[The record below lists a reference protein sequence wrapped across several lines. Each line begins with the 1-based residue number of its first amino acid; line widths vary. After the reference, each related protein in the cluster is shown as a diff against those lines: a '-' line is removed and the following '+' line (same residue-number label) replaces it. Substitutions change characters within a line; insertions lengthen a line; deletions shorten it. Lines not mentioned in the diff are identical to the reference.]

1 MTTLWP
7 WIAIGALGAYH
18 GLDPS
23 MGWLFAVALGFQE
36 RRRAKVLAAL
46 GPIALGHLISIAA
59 VVALVGWARFA
70 AASALLRPA
79 GAAILI
85 LFGIFRY
92 LRPRAHP
99 RWVAM
104 RVKWYEL
111 TLWSFLMASAHG
123 AGLMLFPILMDMPGG
138 AEIHHPMI
146 IHGAHGRLMRQSMA
160 AIGPSLSLTQ
170 DAAVVLLHTAAML
183 LVMGTIAVVVYDHV
197 GLAFLRSAWI
207 NLDAVWAG
215 ALIVAGLLSLVI

>member
-1 MTTLWP
+1 VTAVWP
-7 WIAIGALGAYH
+7 WIAIAALGAYH

-23 MGWLFAVALGFQE
+23 MGWLFAVALGLQE
-36 RRRAKVLAAL
+36 RSRAKVIAAL
-46 GPIALGHLISIAA
+46 GPIALGHLVSIA
-59 VVALVGWARFA
+59 VVVVLIGWARFM

-85 LFGIFRY
+85 AFGLFRY

-111 TLWSFLMASAHG
+111 MLWSFLMASAHG
-123 AGLMLFPILMDMPGG
+123 AGLMLFPILMEMPGS
-138 AEIHHPMI
+138 AAVHHQMM
-146 IHGAHGRLMRQSMA
+146 HGAHGRLMHQSMA
-160 AIGPSLSLTQ
+160 AMGTLSLAQ
-170 DAAVVLLHTAAML
+170 DIGVVLLHTAAML
-183 LVMGTIAVVVYDHV
+183 LVMGTIAIVVYERV

-207 NLDAVWAG
+207 NLDAIWAG
-215 ALIVAGLLSLVI
+215 ALIAAGLLSLVV

>member
-1 MTTLWP
+1 VTAVWP
-7 WIAIGALGAYH
+7 WIAIAALGAYH

-23 MGWLFAVALGFQE
+23 MGWLFAVALGLQE
-36 RRRAKVLAAL
+36 HRRAKVFAAL
-46 GPIALGHLISIAA
+46 GPIALGHLISVAT
-59 VVALVGWARFA
+59 VVVLIGWARFA
-70 AASALLRPA
+70 AASPLLRPA

-85 LFGIFRY
+85 LFGLFRY

-111 TLWSFLMASAHG
+111 ALWSFLMASAHG

-138 AEIHHPMI
+138 ASMHHQMM
-146 IHGAHGRLMRQSMA
+146 HGVHGRLMHESVA
-160 AIGPSLSLTQ
+160 AMGTSLSLTQ
-170 DAAVVLLHTAAML
+170 DVAVVLLHTAAML
-183 LVMGTIAVVVYDHV
+183 LVMGTIAVVVYDRV

-207 NLDAVWAG
+207 NLDVVWAG
-215 ALIVAGLLSLVI
+215 ALIAAGLLSLVI